1 MILAP
6 GSAPLSR
13 QTSMKRILNL
23 AAVALVVAASPLGAQ
38 LANSTSLPPIPS
50 VRAYEHWGRV
60 ERSYDDDEQ
69 ATTVSLTLP
78 LDNDRQRN
86 AFVRRGAAYKGELS
100 AGFVFPGTTMSS
112 YPEIVTIMLK
122 LTRATDDALRSDR
135 EGKGDMEFSID
146 GQKSFTVAAP
156 LVARSGSD
164 VVNGRPRRVEDTWVV
179 VLTLSQFLRV
189 VNGATVSAELHDVKL
204 EFTGGPLEAL
214 RDLASRI
221 DVGP

>member
-1 MILAP
+1 
-6 GSAPLSR
+6 
-13 QTSMKRILNL
+13 MKRILNL
-23 AAVALVVAASPLGAQ
+23 AAFALVAAASPLGAQ

-50 VRAYEHWGRV
+50 VRAYEHWGRI

-69 ATTVSLTLP
+69 ATTISLTLP

-86 AFVRRGAAYKGELS
+86 AFVRRGTADAGELS

-112 YPEIVTIMLK
+112 YPEVVTMMLK
-122 LTRATDDALRSDR
+122 LTRPTDDALRSDR

-146 GQKSFTVAAP
+146 GTKAFTVAAP

-164 VVNGRPRRVEDTWVV
+164 MVNGRPRRVEDTYVI
-179 VLTLSQFLRV
+179 VLSLSQFLRI
-189 VNGATVSAELHDVKL
+189 VNGAKASAELHDLKL
-204 EFTGGPLEAL
+204 EFTGAPLEGL